1 MIGSLRGELTENRP
15 GQIMVDVNGVGY
27 IVYVSESTREDLPS
41 IGNEIKIYTYM
52 AVREDAI
59 SLYGFITKD
68 QQDMFLK
75 LITVSGVG
83 PKNALVLL
91 SVFSVLDLKY
101 AILSEDSAKIS
112 KAPGVGKKTAE
123 RIIIDLKDKIDK
135 NELIGVKPE
144 NTESIEKT
152 DLSGEA
158 KDALEALVALG
169 YDKKSATKAISMI
182 DDLDGKKSNE
192 ILRLALLNIF

>member
-182 DDLDGKKSNE
+182 DDLDSKKSNE
-192 ILRLALLNIF
+192 ILKLALLNIF